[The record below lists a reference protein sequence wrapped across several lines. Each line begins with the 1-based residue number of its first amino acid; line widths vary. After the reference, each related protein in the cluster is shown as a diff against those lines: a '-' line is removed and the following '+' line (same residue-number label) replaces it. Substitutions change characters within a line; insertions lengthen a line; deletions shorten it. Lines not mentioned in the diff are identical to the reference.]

1 MFNLSSQ
8 SILRLRR
15 SGKDSLM
22 RRERLDIV
30 CRAVSRGCV
39 ARLSGCRQ
47 SVTICPFRPIME
59 ALSLGRVQAQ
69 VA

>member
-22 RRERLDIV
+22 RRERLDIAGP
-30 CRAVSRGCV
+30 CHGAVS
-39 ARLSGCRQ
+39 
-47 SVTICPFRPIME
+47 
-59 ALSLGRVQAQ
+59 LG
-69 VA
+69 